1 MKKGY
6 YLKLSIVFV
15 VLSVI
20 NFVVVH
26 KPNSTP
32 YLGYFFAVAAVV
44 AFVLHLKK
52 G

>member
-6 YLKLSIVFV
+6 YLKISILFAVT
-15 VLSVI
+15 SII

-32 YLGYFFAVAAVV
+32 YLGYFFAAAAVA